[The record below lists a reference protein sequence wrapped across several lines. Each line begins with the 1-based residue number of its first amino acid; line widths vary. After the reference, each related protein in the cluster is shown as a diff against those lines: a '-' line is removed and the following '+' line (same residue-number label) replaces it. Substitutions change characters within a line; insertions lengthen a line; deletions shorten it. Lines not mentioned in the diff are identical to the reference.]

1 MTVKYKTVITKAGAE
16 KLAAATV
23 PNAKKVNFTAMAVG
37 DGGGALP
44 VPDASKTKLVN
55 EVWRHALNKISQDKK
70 NKNYVVAELLI
81 PPEVGG
87 FWMREMGLYDDTGT
101 LIAMGNMAESY
112 KPALAEGSGRAQ
124 TVRMVIMVS
133 DIASVELTIDT
144 STVMAT
150 QDYVDGK
157 LTEHEQS
164 RRHPDATLTAKGF
177 TQLSSAVDSTSEVLA
192 ATPKAVKA
200 AYDLA
205 NGKYTAAD
213 ATTARKGIVQ
223 LSSAIDSVSEVLA
236 ATPKA
241 VKAAYDSATA
251 ANKNASERVSKAGD
265 SMSGTL
271 NQDSVVQATYNLTA
285 LSNATTGNKNYLRKM
300 RGGAADTIWHETVQG
315 VEYRLATGNTDAQ
328 EELAISAS
336 TGLRV
341 RGNITSQLGGFY
353 SGNTKKLSFVS
364 ANTSDRNAVLRL
376 WGNVDRPT
384 VVELGDD
391 TSYHFYSQRNKD
403 GSLLFQANGA
413 GQFSGY
419 LRSNGEVQSISANSY
434 RIAYGNYGCFWR
446 NDGNNLYLMLT
457 NKGDAY
463 GNYNALRPL
472 RVSLET
478 GALQSETPLT
488 VDNTIY
494 ATKEVTAGYSN
505 SFAWVE
511 QYKTKAPF
519 YNSYST
525 SGASEYHP
533 ALKQQ
538 ASIAGVNSWAFS
550 MGSLVSGTALSW
562 HLHMKGSGAQDINY
576 KWDTSG
582 NFSAPGQIIPGSF
595 ANFDTRYYTK
605 AQSDAGYMAK
615 AGAYTK
621 AESDG
626 RFQPKGNYTPAGQAY
641 TKAESDGR
649 YQPKG
654 NYTPA
659 GQAYTKAESDARYG
673 VGKTT
678 TGNNNAYYT
687 HGNGAVFMQAVRGIS
702 VGNNTAVTVTLP
714 TSFPNGILGIGA
726 SYWGA
731 GGNNSDSFYLCT
743 PVGKNQVKIET
754 HNCNGAFSLIV
765 SGY

>member
-1 MTVKYKTVITKAGAE
+1 MTVKFKTVITKAGAE

-23 PNAKKVNFTAMAVG
+23 PNGKKVNFTAMAVG

-44 VPDASKTKLVN
+44 VPDASQTKLVN

-101 LIAMGNMAESY
+101 LIAVGNMAESY

-124 TVRMVIMVS
+124 TLRMVIMVS
-133 DIASVELTIDT
+133 DISSVELTIDT

-150 QDYVDGK
+150 QEYVDGK
-157 LTEHEQS
+157 LAEHEQS

-177 TQLSSAVDSTSEVLA
+177 TQLSSATDSASEVLA

-223 LSSAIDSVSEVLA
+223 LSSATDSVSEVLAATPKAVKTAYDLANAKYTAVDATTARKGLVQLSSAIDSVSEVLA

-241 VKAAYDSATA
+241 VKSANDNATA
-251 ANKNASERVSKAGD
+251 ANINASERVSKAGD
-265 SMSGTL
+265 SMTGTL
-271 NQDSVVQATYNLTA
+271 NQDAVAQATYNLTA

-300 RGGAADTIWHETVQG
+300 RGGATDTIWHETVQG
-315 VEYRLATGNTDAQ
+315 GEYRLATGSTDSQ
-328 EELAISAS
+328 EELAISTN

-341 RGNITSQLGGFY
+341 RGNLTSQLGGFY
-353 SGNTKKLSFVS
+353 SGNTKKFSFYS
-364 ANTSDRNAVLRL
+364 SNTSDKNAALRL
-376 WGNVDRPT
+376 WGNVDRPS

-391 TSYHFYSQRNKD
+391 TGYHFYSQRNKD
-403 GSLLFQANGA
+403 GSLLLQANGA

-463 GNYNALRPL
+463 GNYNSLRPL

-478 GALQSETPLT
+478 GALQSETPFT
-488 VDNTIY
+488 VGNTIF
-494 ATKEVTAGYSN
+494 ATKEITAGYAGAL
-505 SFAWVE
+505 AWAE
-511 QYKTKAPF
+511 QYKTKAAF
-519 YNSYST
+519 FNSYST
-525 SGASEYHP
+525 TGASEYHP

-550 MGSLVSGTALSW
+550 MGSLVADTALSW
-562 HLHMKGSGAQDINY
+562 HLHMKGSGGQDVNY

-582 NFSAPGQIIPGSF
+582 NFSAPGQLIPGSF
-595 ANFDTRYYTK
+595 ANFDSRYYTK
-605 AQSDAGYMAK
+605 GQSDAGYMAK
-615 AGAYTK
+615 TG
-621 AESDG
+621 
-626 RFQPKGNYTPAGQAY
+626 
-641 TKAESDGR
+641 
-649 YQPKG
+649 
-654 NYTPA
+654 
-659 GQAYTKAESDARYG
+659 AYTKAESDARYNLKNTASRAASG
-673 VGKTT
+673 WEKDNT
-678 TGNNNAYYT
+678 TGIMKQWGIATRTADSTRITFPTAFPTTCVSVQLTLLYT
-687 HGNGAVFMQAVRGIS
+687 NGFHDQNIYVQNPDASGFTYIAGSGEVKVYFEARG
-702 VGNNTAVTVTLP
+702 
-714 TSFPNGILGIGA
+714 
-726 SYWGA
+726 Y
-731 GGNNSDSFYLCT
+731 
-743 PVGKNQVKIET
+743 
-754 HNCNGAFSLIV
+754 
-765 SGY
+765 

>member
-1 MTVKYKTVITKAGAE
+1 MTVKFKTVITKAGAE

-44 VPDASKTKLVN
+44 VPDASQTKLVN

-101 LIAMGNMAESY
+101 LIAVGNMAESY

-124 TVRMVIMVS
+124 TLRMVIMVS
-133 DIASVELTIDT
+133 DISSVELTIDT

-177 TQLSSAVDSTSEVLA
+177 TQLSSATDSASEVLA

-213 ATTARKGIVQ
+213 ATTVRKGIVQ
-223 LSSAIDSVSEVLA
+223 LSSATDSVSEVLA

-241 VKAAYDSATA
+241 VKSANDNATA
-251 ANKNASERVSKAGD
+251 ANINASERVSKAGD
-265 SMSGTL
+265 SMTGTL
-271 NQDSVVQATYNLTA
+271 NQDAVTQATYNLTA

-300 RGGAADTIWHETVQG
+300 RGGATDTIWHETVQG
-315 VEYRLATGNTDAQ
+315 GEYRLATGSTDSQ
-328 EELAISAS
+328 EELAISTN

-341 RGNITSQLGGFY
+341 RGNLTSQLGGFY
-353 SGNTKKLSFVS
+353 SGNTKKFSFYS
-364 ANTSDRNAVLRL
+364 SNTSDKNAALRL
-376 WGNVDRPT
+376 WGNVDRPS

-391 TSYHFYSQRNKD
+391 TGYHFYSQRNKD
-403 GSLLFQANGA
+403 GSLLLQANGA

-463 GNYNALRPL
+463 GNYNSLRPL

-478 GALQSETPLT
+478 GALQSETPFT
-488 VDNTIY
+488 VGNTIF
-494 ATKEVTAGYSN
+494 ATKEITAGYAGAL
-505 SFAWVE
+505 AWAE
-511 QYKTKAPF
+511 QYKTKAAF
-519 YNSYST
+519 FNSYST
-525 SGASEYHP
+525 TGASEYHP

-550 MGSLVSGTALSW
+550 MGSLVADTALSW
-562 HLHMKGSGAQDINY
+562 HLHMKGSGGQDVNY

-582 NFSAPGQIIPGSF
+582 NFSAPGQLIPGSF
-595 ANFDTRYYTK
+595 ANFDSRYYTK
-605 AQSDAGYMAK
+605 GQSDAGYMAK
-615 AGAYTK
+615 TG
-621 AESDG
+621 
-626 RFQPKGNYTPAGQAY
+626 
-641 TKAESDGR
+641 
-649 YQPKG
+649 
-654 NYTPA
+654 
-659 GQAYTKAESDARYG
+659 AYTKAESDARYNLKNTASRAASG
-673 VGKTT
+673 WEKDNT
-678 TGNNNAYYT
+678 TGIMKQWGIATRTADSTRITFPTAFPTTCVSVQLTLLYT
-687 HGNGAVFMQAVRGIS
+687 NGFHDQNIYVQNPDASGFTYIAGSGEVKVYFEARG
-702 VGNNTAVTVTLP
+702 
-714 TSFPNGILGIGA
+714 
-726 SYWGA
+726 Y
-731 GGNNSDSFYLCT
+731 
-743 PVGKNQVKIET
+743 
-754 HNCNGAFSLIV
+754 
-765 SGY
+765 